1 MIGHSSASRQ
11 RALLFLLVSIW
22 PADCV
27 LQGKGWSKHLSKR
40 YPTKAAGVPVLL
52 TVVDKHFA
60 STVLPVFIT
69 SVLALPGHLEERL
82 TVVATS
88 KEANAFCQS
97 VHADCFLDDRTFSHE
112 HVNFTGSKA
121 YHEGLKQPLL
131 KKSVKR
137 TRVTLQKTW
146 GKVHFAELTVAL
158 GYDVLVLDCDLVLLR
173 PFLTDLQ
180 SHAADVLYSQDV
192 PGAPNVGCILYSANA
207 RTLRLLQIWQE
218 QRVDPETVDQYVF
231 REAVKLA
238 QAEMPDITIS
248 SIKNAP
254 DHLTIKKAM
263 LDKPQ
268 IIDRHPTTCLPQCG
282 NVVF

>member
-146 GKVHFAELTVAL
+146 GKVSFPGILGMACAWTSLT
-158 GYDVLVLDCDLVLLR
+158 
-173 PFLTDLQ
+173 
-180 SHAADVLYSQDV
+180 AAII
-192 PGAPNVGCILYSANA
+192 GK
-207 RTLRLLQIWQE
+207 
-218 QRVDPETVDQYVF
+218 
-231 REAVKLA
+231 REAF
-238 QAEMPDITIS
+238 IYS
-248 SIKNAP
+248 RSIFESHK
-254 DHLTIKKAM
+254 
-263 LDKPQ
+263 Q
-268 IIDRHPTTCLPQCG
+268 IR
-282 NVVF
+282 V